1 MHFRLD
7 NLIINYL
14 KDKTLWKLLH
24 VSKSSCR
31 CTLTSTPTA
40 TSGRAR
46 TAASTTATTFAST
59 VAHTRL
65 EAVPDT
71 WREEPPEDGGLLH
84 TPSHPCPCPTLF
96 SRRSAG
102 AVVFFFPNQPSP
114 TASTFRSGA
123 PCAARTFLPSP
134 FAKGPAADRSSA
146 FALQRY
152 EDAAKS
158 KRKSSW

>member
-46 TAASTTATTFAST
+46 TAASTFGDSQ
-59 VAHTRL
+59 
-65 EAVPDT
+65 
-71 WREEPPEDGGLLH
+71 
-84 TPSHPCPCPTLF
+84 S
-96 SRRSAG
+96 
-102 AVVFFFPNQPSP
+102 
-114 TASTFRSGA
+114 
-123 PCAARTFLPSP
+123 
-134 FAKGPAADRSSA
+134 
-146 FALQRY
+146 Y
-152 EDAAKS
+152 EDAAK
-158 KRKSSW
+158 KQKKNPFFLF